1 MLPRPC
7 RLTLLERLLAELA
20 ALERTEEELLTLLL
34 RVPVLPVEAL
44 ELERT
49 EPEEL
54 TLELLR
60 TLEEPLVLLLR
71 EALLEV
77 VPEERT
83 LELELPLVPLLRVLE
98 LEELTEPELRVDELL
113 ELLRVLCWAE
123 VALLR
128 VEEDVALD
136 LVLEEEELPED
147 RTLEEDE
154 PEPEDRLLLW
164 LLRVEEELEEERV
177 VCAIPSDAISERAST
192 KAVVIVTNLFIASQF
207 LRLTV

>member
-1 MLPRPC
+1 M
-7 RLTLLERLLAELA
+7 LERLLAELA

-123 VALLR
+123 AALLR
-128 VEEDVALD
+128 VEDDVALD

-147 RTLEEDE
+147 RTLEEEDE

>member
-1 MLPRPC
+1 M
-7 RLTLLERLLAELA
+7 
-20 ALERTEEELLTLLL
+20 LL

-83 LELELPLVPLLRVLE
+83 LELPLVPLLRVLE

-123 VALLR
+123 AALLR

-147 RTLEEDE
+147 RTLEEDDE